1 MMEKIAKFNL
11 IYCSIGHFLK
21 AKKIVLTE
29 ANKTFGNS
37 FFDNKAA
44 INFENH
50 QHKNKKLWIVMQ
62 FDMSSRKYEPRATV
76 FLKRYREET

>member
-50 QHKNKKLWIVMQ
+50 QHKNKKL
-62 FDMSSRKYEPRATV
+62 
-76 FLKRYREET
+76 